1 MTTVN
6 NTSVPNP
13 NFSGLA
19 SFSSGGPRTG
29 DSFLKPNITAPGVS
43 IFSTASGTGNA
54 PGGNSGTSMASPHV
68 AGVAAIARQ
77 AHPTWSGNEL
87 AAAIVN
93 TGRPSQIGG
102 TTPYLT
108 SRSGTGLVFPFGV
121 VTHTGRRV
129 RRPADSGREL
139 RLLRERGRLQRYS
152 DDPRL
157 EQGRGADDLRRR
169 DLEHERVTAHAHP
182 ERCDGH
188 GPAGHVRSRS
198 T

>member
-1 MTTVN
+1 MN
-6 NTSVPNP
+6 NTTVPNP

-19 SFSSGGPRTG
+19 SFSSGGPRNG

-43 IFSTASGTGNA
+43 IFSTGVGTGNA

-93 TGRPSQIGG
+93 TGRPAQIGG

-121 VTHTGRRV
+121 VKTQAVAFAGQQIPAANFGFYESEDDFSGSRTIRVWNKGR
-129 RRPADSGREL
+129 AA
-139 RLLRERGRLQRYS
+139 
-152 DDPRL
+152 
-157 EQGRGADDLRRR
+157 ADDLRRR
-169 DLEHERVTAHAHP
+169 DLQRERVSAHAHP
-182 ERCDGH
+182 ERGNGH
-188 GPAGHVRSRS
+188 GCCPARSARS

>member
-6 NTSVPNP
+6 NMPCPNP

-19 SFSSGGPRTG
+19 SFSSGGPRNG

-43 IFSTASGTGNA
+43 IFSTGSRNRERTRQGY
-54 PGGNSGTSMASPHV
+54 SGTSMASPHV
-68 AGVAAIARQ
+68 AGVAALARQ

-93 TGRPSQIGG
+93 TGRPASIVG

-108 SRSGTGLVFPFGV
+108 SRCGNRSRLPCSDRETQAVAFAGQQIPVANFGFYESEDDFSGV
-121 VTHTGRRV
+121 
-129 RRPADSGREL
+129 
-139 RLLRERGRLQRYS
+139 S

-157 EQGRGADDLRRR
+157 EQGRGVDDLRCRNLQCRAGRR
-169 DLEHERVTAHAHP
+169 TRSLRALP
-182 ERCDGH
+182 
-188 GPAGHVRSRS
+188 RSRLRPARS
-198 T
+198 VQ